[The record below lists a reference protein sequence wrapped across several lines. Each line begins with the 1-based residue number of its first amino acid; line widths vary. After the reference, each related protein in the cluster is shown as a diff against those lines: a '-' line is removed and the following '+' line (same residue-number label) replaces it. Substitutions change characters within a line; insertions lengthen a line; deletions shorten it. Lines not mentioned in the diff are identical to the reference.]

1 MDCTNIPDNAS
12 VEGSYHTQLSMPKDN
27 KVVLEGVN
35 DATNVSLTLNENGV
49 CEYTITMQDPNFNYL
64 SDISDQSETKNKKV
78 KESKKIKKSKK
89 SSSKKKAK
97 RIEDLDRS
105 LSISLE
111 ELLQGVNNQQSP
123 PINLSEKDSMSE
135 LILTNSKLESNFDEI
150 EQSSDTMLSDNEVKN
165 GHVGATV
172 NLNNVNPPPTI
183 ENTQNKQKSPPAK
196 EQSVEELGIERFQK
210 VDNNVANEC
219 NNVTDTS
226 QTCNNYSP
234 IETKLSQLKDHN
246 MPSPFEI
253 KLDFP
258 DITTQYR
265 HNDNDS
271 DLSPTSQEVNSIL
284 HSVLENEI
292 FSPSHN
298 PSAQTASLSPAY
310 SNDESLTW
318 NLNTNEQKDSDNYPE
333 EYDLDLRANVPNSCQ
348 TPEYCKELSTLTLD
362 LSVQHDKGESN
373 LTQGGFVKLSRP
385 RCAKEIRQDVL
396 YSGAVTYPGSFD
408 KNCRPVLFIH
418 CDIINKVKLGKLDIA
433 RLMLYFVSSASYVTL
448 VISIKNQNKWET
460 AMESVSIFQGN
471 RPGVISRIIFH
482 TENKLF
488 HLEGD
493 ELKAEHNIVH
503 SHGELLDYIDVDN
516 LPQSFGGLMQ
526 YDHEHWIQ
534 QRLDI
539 ESYVLLCE
547 RLQHNFASN
556 TVALTT
562 ATLPNTLND
571 TSEMLNKHRST
582 MTSLLDDPRVRDLHD
597 SGHKFITELNGSDKQ
612 ENQVYSDQIHT
623 SYETVCSAIQRYVQ
637 AADERLLAL
646 ERHLLVK
653 QFEESCDRILSWASD
668 RRDELHQKFGEVAD
682 SLNELR
688 KQRLEFD
695 HFYLEVVKQYAQC
708 DCLLSEANQLSS
720 SGFLGK
726 VNSQAR
732 NAAEKISQ
740 VVQDMEMKKEEV
752 ETASQLYLFVD
763 QAYSWALSGMKFV
776 ASLSMSD
783 VMTTEELQD
792 QINKYDEY
800 MTSHPPIPN
809 EEFIRMQDVATRYN
823 NMKCQRQCEVAQQK
837 CTETKDLFVKRR
849 KLLVKARDHQL
860 QEIRKKESGAESPQ
874 SKPDSSDMS
883 ERLSDHSSN
892 SNETNSVT
900 TSEKPTRVILRQNS
914 DISHR
919 LIRPPGG
926 NNNNNNGG
934 VPPIASP
941 NESATTPSSKHRPKK
956 MLRKSQSMSSHH
968 SKLKIGSPLRPR
980 EPDTQGRTK
989 WSLAIEELISTEEEY
1004 VKSLNYIIE
1013 HYYPLMNQL
1022 DDVPQALR
1030 GKRGVVFGNVENI
1043 CDFHTG
1049 QFLEALQDCQD
1060 DPGRVAE
1067 VFIQHRESFSM
1078 YALYSKNKPRSDELM
1093 REHGSKFFRAKQHVL
1108 RDKMDLAS
1116 YLLKPVQRMGKYA
1129 LLLHNIAKHSDA
1141 QYRGLLREAESLV
1154 KFQLRHGNDLLAM
1167 DSIVGCD
1174 VNLKEQGELKRQD
1187 EFLIFHGRRKYLRH
1201 VFLFEDLV
1209 LLSKPQRVH
1218 GGHDVYHYK
1227 SSHKTSEIGLTEN
1240 IGESGLKFEIWF
1252 RRPMQDNIIF
1262 NSSTEQKKQCWVE
1275 DIRSILWKQA
1285 LKNKANRRNEM
1296 VNMGVGSK
1304 PHLDIRSSESPITDR
1319 SVASDKL
1326 MGGRVL
1332 TSRSR
1337 ASIAV
1342 STFEHACK
1350 RPHSTVS
1357 TSSTSSNGSF
1367 QLASHQPASM
1377 FDFRAIV
1384 EGEEYE
1390 SGSSLCM
1397 SNGEGE
1403 PLEGAE
1409 VPSDALPQQY
1419 VTTV

>member
-1 MDCTNIPDNAS
+1 MEYANKSDTSSVDAS
-12 VEGSYHTQLSMPKDN
+12 YLVEQSSYAN
-27 KVVLEGVN
+27 KVGYETDL
-35 DATNVSLTLNENGV
+35 LTENGLLVENKPSDPMQNENFEPTLEIV
-49 CEYTITMQDPNFNYL
+49 EP
-64 SDISDQSETKNKKV
+64 SDILQNEIKK
-78 KESKKIKKSKK
+78 SSKKSKK
-89 SSSKKKAK
+89 TAKKTK

-111 ELLQGVNNQQSP
+111 ELLQGVNNQESP
-123 PINLSEKDSMSE
+123 PVNLTKNDQKSDFN
-135 LILTNSKLESNFDEI
+135 TSNFDSPNFAEN
-150 EQSSDTMLSDNEVKN
+150 EQISNDLETVFSEDYIKDDKENQIFSLTVK
-165 GHVGATV
+165 T
-172 NLNNVNPPPTI
+172 LDDSESPTI
-183 ENTQNKQKSPPAK
+183 GEAINKQILPSAK
-196 EQSVEELGIERFQK
+196 QPTNF
-210 VDNNVANEC
+210 NNDE
-219 NNVTDTS
+219 S
-226 QTCNNYSP
+226 
-234 IETKLSQLKDHN
+234 ETPQDSGRVI
-246 MPSPFEI
+246 PFER

-258 DITTQYR
+258 EITTQYR
-265 HNDNDS
+265 NHNNDN

-292 FSPSHN
+292 FFPSHSPSVY
-298 PSAQTASLSPAY
+298 TESLSPAY
-310 SNDESLTW
+310 SKEDLSCNV
-318 NLNTNEQKDSDNYPE
+318 NEQFNTEQSDFKLSDSKS
-333 EYDLDLRANVPNSCQ
+333 NSCQ
-348 TPEYCKELSTLTLD
+348 TPEYCKELSSLTLD
-362 LSVQHDKGESN
+362 LPVNKELDNEEEDKD
-373 LTQGGFVKLSRP
+373 GFVKLSRP
-385 RCAKEIRQDVL
+385 RCAKEVRQDVL
-396 YSGAVTYPGSFD
+396 YSGAVTYPGCYD
-408 KNCRPVLFIH
+408 KNCRPVIFLH
-418 CDIINKVKLGKLDIA
+418 CDIINEFQHGKLDIA

-448 VISIKNQNKWET
+448 VISIRHEENMET
-460 AMESVSIFQGN
+460 TMDSVSLFQGN
-471 RPGVISRIIFH
+471 RPGIISKVIFLAEDKSLHSEFDAI
-482 TENKLF
+482 
-488 HLEGD
+488 
-493 ELKAEHNIVH
+493 KAEHNVIH
-503 SHGELLDYIDVDN
+503 SYGELLDFIDVEN
-516 LPQSFGGLMQ
+516 LPLAFGGLKE
-526 YDHEHWIQ
+526 YDHKLWVQ

-547 RLQHNFASN
+547 RLEHNFASN
-556 TVALTT
+556 TVSMTT
-562 ATLPNTLND
+562 ATLPTTLND
-571 TSEMLNKHRST
+571 TSDMLNRHRST

-597 SGHKFITELNGSDKQ
+597 SGHRFITDLNGSVKQ
-612 ENQVYSDQIHT
+612 ENQSYSDRIHS
-623 SYETVCSAIQRYVQ
+623 SYESVCSAIQRFVQ

-682 SLNELR
+682 SLNDLR
-688 KQRLEFD
+688 KQRVEFD
-695 HFYLEVVKQYAQC
+695 RFYLEVVKQYAQC

-783 VMTTEELQD
+783 VMTTDELQE

-809 EEFIRMQDVATRYN
+809 EEFMKMQDVATRYN
-823 NMKCQRQCEVAQQK
+823 NLKCQRQCEIAQQK

-849 KLLVKARDHQL
+849 KLLVKARDHQV
-860 QEIRKKESGAESPQ
+860 QEIRKQGRGAESPH

-883 ERLSDHSSN
+883 EILSDSSN

-900 TSEKPTRVILRQNS
+900 TSEKPTRVVLRQNS

-926 NNNNNNGG
+926 SNNNNNGG
-934 VPPIASP
+934 VPTIAEP
-941 NESATTPSSKHRPKK
+941 NESAAVPSSKHRPKK

-1004 VKSLNYIIE
+1004 VRSLNYIIE

-1049 QFLEALQDCQD
+1049 QFLESLQDCQD
-1060 DPGRVAE
+1060 QPGRVAE

-1093 REHGSKFFRAKQHVL
+1093 REHGTRFFRAKQHSL

-1141 QYRGLLREAESLV
+1141 PYRSLLREAESLV

-1187 EFLIFHGRRKYLRH
+1187 EFLIFHGRRKYVRH
-1201 VFLFEDLV
+1201 IFLFEDLV

-1240 IGESGLKFEIWF
+1240 IGDSGLKFEIWF

-1262 NSSTEQKKQCWVE
+1262 NSSTEQKKQAWVE
-1275 DIRSILWKQA
+1275 DIRSILWQQA
-1285 LKNKANRRNEM
+1285 LRNKANRRNEM

-1304 PHLDIRSSESPITDR
+1304 PHLDIRSSQSPITDR

-1332 TSRSR
+1332 VSRSR

-1367 QLASHQPASM
+1367 NLASQQPASM

-1397 SNGEGE
+1397 SNSEGE

-1409 VPSDALPQQY
+1409 APGDGLPQQY